1 VKRRH
6 PIIGYRAWAP
16 QAEPL
21 RLMGVVKAVEW
32 DPGDVV
38 ATCKVP
44 GAHKLGRSHSAPAI
58 DCACGLHAYYT
69 LEQVELDAGLPRG
82 ESLYGGLTPRPL
94 RILGAVVGW
103 GRMVMCVD
111 GWRAEYARPVA
122 LAYEERSATLGR
134 RIGGE
139 YGVPVVARENL
150 EQVALEYGERY
161 ISAGYA
167 A

>member
-1 VKRRH
+1 MKRRH

-32 DPGDVV
+32 ELGDVV
-38 ATCKVP
+38 ATCKDPAADRV
-44 GAHKLGRSHSAPAI
+44 GRTHSAPAT

-69 LEQVELDAGLPRG
+69 LEQVEMDAGLPRG
-82 ESLYGGLTPRPL
+82 ESIYGGLTPRPL
-94 RILGAVVGW
+94 RVLGAVIGW

-111 GWRAEYARPVA
+111 GWRAQYARPVA
-122 LAYEERSATLGR
+122 LAYDERSAPLGGQ
-134 RIGGE
+134 IGNE
-139 YGVPVVARENL
+139 YGVPVVAREKL
-150 EQVALEYGERY
+150 ERVAQEFGERY
-161 ISAGYA
+161 VPTGYA